1 MSQHIY
7 IREGGG
13 MKGGGEG
20 EGAKDFLVWAEKK
33 LIWVFFYILQ
43 HCETVQCT
51 LYSRLAHFCTKY
63 HGQTGTARILILCPH
78 RFSKH
83 FDFHL

>member
-1 MSQHIY
+1 MSQDIY

-33 LIWVFFYILQ
+33 LMVFFL
-43 HCETVQCT
+43 HSAALPDCTMHTV
-51 LYSRLAHFCTKY
+51 L
-63 HGQTGTARILILCPH
+63 
-78 RFSKH
+78 
-83 FDFHL
+83 